1 MTATTSNEI
10 GAERLATAF
19 AASDPATGLPSDIRT
34 TPHATRGGVRPT
46 YPRDIEAA
54 LARIERAI
62 AGVMLGL
69 RDGLARRQAVRELR
83 LLGQA
88 RLADIGIEPDRIE
101 HAVDAMIAARRNGTA
116 MRGGRSRP
124 RSE

>member
-10 GAERLATAF
+10 GAGRLVTAF
-19 AASDPATGLPSDIRT
+19 AASDPATGPPSDILPGPDTARD
-34 TPHATRGGVRPT
+34 GDRPT
-46 YPRDIEAA
+46 YRRDIEAA

-69 RDGLARRQAVRELR
+69 RDGLARRQTVRELR
-83 LLGQA
+83 LLGRA

-101 HAVDAMIAARRNGTA
+101 HAVDAMSASRRNGTA